1 MVIIIFAPVGVFEVN
16 SSIWGSL
23 SYSESDIIITVVRP
37 EPISS
42 GIIFYRFNKLT
53 TNVLVNYNL
62 VFTIIVRKSYYL
74 IRFDFKNYISRSK
87 VKSLK

>member
-1 MVIIIFAPVGVFEVN
+1 MMVLPRRLA
-16 SSIWGSL
+16 
-23 SYSESDIIITVVRP
+23 YSESDIIITVVRP

-62 VFTIIVRKSYYL
+62 VFTILASNL
-74 IRFDFKNYISRSK
+74 A
-87 VKSLK
+87 